1 MLKAEFVSYLPTV
14 MEQLL
19 HDAAKSVDMQVVTAK
34 EAELENRDDEEGK
47 AGSAHPELSKMTLT
61 IKGVEAPIQISM
73 NTAALEN
80 KVSAL

>member
-1 MLKAEFVSYLPTV
+1 

-34 EAELENRDDEEGK
+34 EAELENGGDEEQK
-47 AGSAHPELSKMTLT
+47 RPELQKMTLT

-73 NTAALEN
+73 NTAVLEN

>member
-47 AGSAHPELSKMTLT
+47 AGMAHPELQKMTLT

>member
-1 MLKAEFVSYLPTV
+1 MSYLPTV

-73 NTAALEN
+73 NTAVLEN

>member
-1 MLKAEFVSYLPTV
+1 MSYLPTV

-34 EAELENRDDEEGK
+34 EAELENRDDEEVK
-47 AGSAHPELSKMTLT
+47 TAGAEISKMTLT

-73 NTAALEN
+73 NTAVLEN